1 MTTDF
6 ELWQWSLL
14 TQLASGVLLASFFVV
29 YGRGF
34 RTAAVRAWTH
44 AWVAN
49 LVALLVTLA
58 DVYLVEGTPGLVLQA
73 IFAVYIAARLYFV
86 VAMLEGVAAA
96 TVPERR
102 LWAPRIRTAAI
113 VVVAL
118 ATAVTVTSFT
128 VLGLL
133 AQTIVAVGFLG
144 GTVLALLHIR
154 QPVAWLAIGLSLRVA
169 LGVAE
174 VVGYASQTTPA
185 LLTLPWSAA
194 LISSLLAV
202 SSFFDTIADWLLAF
216 GCVLAASARARRE
229 LALTN
234 EDLLK
239 AQAALRNMVDVDSL
253 TGLANRRALAA
264 ILRDAQPQGASLVF
278 IDLRDFKHINDA
290 HGHAVGDDVLRR
302 FARALRESFRPDD
315 AVVRYAGDEFLV
327 VARGLE
333 HSAMVSRVDA
343 LRATLSVSGGEPR
356 IRFDAGHAALEP
368 GGLPDEAIRAADEA
382 MYDAKQRE
390 KRMVSA
396 FRQ

>member
-49 LVALLVTLA
+49 LVALLVTLV
-58 DVYLVEGTPGLVLQA
+58 DVYLVDGTPGPALRA
-73 IFAVYIAARLYFV
+73 IFGIYSAARLYFV
-86 VAMLEGVAAA
+86 VAMIEGVAAA

-102 LWAPRIRTAAI
+102 LWAPRIRTAVI
-113 VVVAL
+113 LLVAL
-118 ATAVTVTSFT
+118 TTALTVTSFT

-133 AQTIVAVGFLG
+133 AQTMVAVGFVG
-144 GTVLALLHIR
+144 GTVLALMHIR
-154 QPVAWLAIGLSLRVA
+154 QPVAWLAIGLSLRAV

-174 VVGYASQTTPA
+174 VIGYSSQTTPA
-185 LLTLPWSAA
+185 LLVLPWPPT

-202 SSFFDTIADWLLAF
+202 SSFFDTIAEWLLAF

-234 EDLLK
+234 DDLLR
-239 AQAALRNMVDVDSL
+239 AQAALRNMVDVDPL
-253 TGLANRRALAA
+253 TGLANRRALAG
-264 ILRDAQPQGASLVF
+264 ILRDVQPQGASLVF
-278 IDLRDFKHINDA
+278 VDLRDFKRINDA
-290 HGHAVGDDVLRR
+290 HGHGVGDDVLRR

-327 VARGLE
+327 IARGLE
-333 HSAMVSRVDA
+333 RSAMMSRVDA

-356 IRFDAGHAALEP
+356 IRFDAGHATLEP

-382 MYDAKQRE
+382 MYDEKQRE
-390 KRMVSA
+390 KRMVTA
-396 FRQ
+396 RRE